1 MTEAEKEFEKAD
13 IANAKKRAEELSEWA
28 EDYKSAL
35 RELQLAKVNLKRVID
50 SAKEDGFGKAIL
62 DAVIAGQFV
71 QGVEKIAFLKVIN
84 PETPEK
90 TDDSEKPNCDEEPT
104 TDSENELVNDE
115 DNAEE
120 NESNV

>member
-1 MTEAEKEFEKAD
+1 MNTAEKEFEKAD
-13 IANAKKRAEELSEWA
+13 IANAGKRAEKLSGWA

-35 RELQLAKVNLKRVID
+35 RELQLAKVNLKRVVD

-84 PETPEK
+84 PEITPEIDVDCENMGAD
-90 TDDSEKPNCDEEPT
+90 TCEEQ
-104 TDSENELVNDE
+104 
-115 DNAEE
+115 
-120 NESNV
+120 

>member
-1 MTEAEKEFEKAD
+1 MNTAEKEFEKAD
-13 IANAKKRAEELSEWA
+13 IANAGKRAEKLSGWA

-84 PETPEK
+84 PEITGEVDVDCGK
-90 TDDSEKPNCDEEPT
+90 ATTEESEE
-104 TDSENELVNDE
+104 
-115 DNAEE
+115 
-120 NESNV
+120 

>member
-1 MTEAEKEFEKAD
+1 MTSAKKEFEKAD
-13 IANAKKRAEELSEWA
+13 IANAGKRAEKLAGWA

-35 RELQLAKVNLKRVID
+35 RELQLAKVNLKRVVD

-84 PETPEK
+84 PEPTAEIDVDCENMGVD
-90 TDDSEKPNCDEEPT
+90 TCEEQ
-104 TDSENELVNDE
+104 
-115 DNAEE
+115 
-120 NESNV
+120 